1 MGLRFYRPDMPS
13 AALHPRL
20 LPPARSQPTEIGVE
34 GVYRQVHCMMPRHYS
49 MHCEWLGND
58 RDSGCSPEGCFPLIL
73 KWSNST
79 TLSWGQIRQT
89 RAKPFYSLT
98 SQISIQS
105 SPYLTRNT
113 DPPNKSLDLLRQYS
127 FLAHIFSSNKNFFV
141 DPMFPKINIAAFREL
156 KMELSDCQ
164 LYITFSACIHIPQ
177 Q

>member
-1 MGLRFYRPDMPS
+1 MSIKQNLEEGPSKRSIFMGLRFYRPDMPS

-79 TLSWGQIRQT
+79 TLSWGHQIFMAFRHPPESIGHKRKHPIRT
-89 RAKPFYSLT
+89 ETTTPST
-98 SQISIQS
+98 SQ
-105 SPYLTRNT
+105 SPYHTKTNA
-113 DPPNKSLDLLRQYS
+113 LD
-127 FLAHIFSSNKNFFV
+127 N
-141 DPMFPKINIAAFREL
+141 
-156 KMELSDCQ
+156 
-164 LYITFSACIHIPQ
+164 
-177 Q
+177 